1 MCVSV
6 PEYSPNCVYYI
17 SFLMAGS
24 GAVCWLLLQQ
34 LFPLSLL
41 DFFLYFPLHFFS
53 LVVHSNLLRSQLT
66 ALSIRHTDITFFHN
80 LYIFIYIIFVALGH
94 FVFYGHIRL
103 AISLAPHANQTHL
116 ICARIAQQ
124 AHHLLMQFGNLL
136 DRQTHTNKHNNRAQ
150 HTQHINSL
158 YLCVCVQPLFG
169 CVCASFSKWKFLVS
183 LFSSCIFKQLKN
195 HLFLFF
201 GGRVVNCRRANVLII
216 SYAR

>member
-1 MCVSV
+1 MRTPVPLHTRVCVCVSV

-41 DFFLYFPLHFFS
+41 DFFLYFTLHFFS

-66 ALSIRHTDITFFHN
+66 ALSIRHIDITYFHN
-80 LYIFIYIIFVALGH
+80 LYLYIYIIFVALGH

-136 DRQTHTNKHNNRAQ
+136 DRQTHKQAQ
-150 HTQHINSL
+150 QQGTAYTAHKFSIPM
-158 YLCVCVQPLFG
+158 CVCSLCLAVSVPRL
-169 CVCASFSKWKFLVS
+169 ASGNFS
-183 LFSSCIFKQLKN
+183 
-195 HLFLFF
+195 FLFF
-201 GGRVVNCRRANVLII
+201 FELPKLPLAFL
-216 SYAR
+216 SS

>member
-1 MCVSV
+1 
-6 PEYSPNCVYYI
+6 
-17 SFLMAGS
+17 MAGS

-41 DFFLYFPLHFFS
+41 DFFLYFPLHFFFLGRALE
-53 LVVHSNLLRSQLT
+53 LVAQPTNSI
-66 ALSIRHTDITFFHN
+66 LSIRHIDITYFHN

-136 DRQTHTNKHNNRAQ
+136 DRQTHKQAQ
-150 HTQHINSL
+150 QQGTAYTAHKFSIPM
-158 YLCVCVQPLFG
+158 CVCVCSLCLAVSVPRL
-169 CVCASFSKWKFLVS
+169 ASGNFS
-183 LFSSCIFKQLKN
+183 
-195 HLFLFF
+195 FLFF
-201 GGRVVNCRRANVLII
+201 FEQPKLPLAFL
-216 SYAR
+216 SS